1 MCVCVGGGGGGG
13 GCKYIMWCHNIMS
26 TMFAD
31 PADVMYLEFL
41 TLGST
46 GVITQMVP
54 SFDDG
59 TSNPIIITNP
69 FPFGNSHQTVVYV
82 SSHCL

>member
-1 MCVCVGGGGGGG
+1 MLIC
-13 GCKYIMWCHNIMS
+13 I
-26 TMFAD
+26 FAD

-46 GVITQMVP
+46 GVTTQMVP
-54 SFDDG
+54 SFLDG
-59 TSNPIIITNP
+59 ASNPIIITIP

-82 SSHCL
+82 SGHCFNTCEVHACTVQ